1 MAAAGSV
8 LIANRG
14 EVAVRILRAAA
25 DLEIPTVAV
34 YAEDDA
40 EALHVTLADE
50 ARALDGSGPRA
61 YLDIDR
67 LLEIAGETGAS
78 LLHPGYGFLAESA
91 ALARRCA
98 EHGIGFVGPS
108 PEVLD
113 LLGDKLAARALAVE
127 HGVPVPAGS
136 AGATSLA
143 EAREFLAS
151 LDGAPMV
158 IKAVAGGGG
167 RGMRVVREPAA
178 LGDAYTRAR
187 SEATAAFG
195 NGDLYVERLVTHAR
209 HVEVQVV
216 GDGTAVVHLGERD
229 CSLQRRHQKLI
240 EIAPAPG
247 LPPEVRDA
255 LTDAAV
261 RMASVVG
268 YAGLG
273 TFEFLVAGDDPS
285 SIAFIE
291 ANPRLQVEHTVT
303 EEIIGVD
310 LVAVQLR
317 LAGGASLAEV
327 GLAPGDV
334 PAVRGVAVQARVN
347 LETVDAD
354 GAVRPAVGRLEAFAP
369 PTGPGV
375 RTDTAGYAGYAPS
388 PAYDS
393 LLAKVIAHA
402 DDHAAALRRADRAL
416 GELRL
421 AGPGSNR
428 GLLRALL
435 RHPDVQAGR
444 WHTRFVD
451 EHVGDLVAIADRIA
465 AESPWPGEGGGASA
479 EAASGSVV
487 RGSAVPG
494 PGADSADAA
503 RASAPAGTVVVEAS
517 SGGTVVDVSVG
528 AGDEV
533 DPDTP
538 VAVVEAMKME
548 HVVVAGM
555 GGVVRAVAVTAGET
569 VALGAP
575 LLFVEERAVAGAGVA
590 AEDEDHDLDHVRDD
604 LREVLDRQAA
614 TQDAARPDAVAR
626 RHEQGQRTARE
637 NIDDLCDDGSFVE
650 YGSLVLAAQRQRR
663 DLDDLIAKHPG
674 RRVDR
679 RHRAG
684 STATASPTRRPGV
697 RCCPTT
703 RPCSP
708 APRGTATTRRRTA
721 SSRSSSGCG
730 CRPCSS
736 PRAAADA
743 PGDTDTAVV
752 SGLHTMAFALFGK
765 LSGLVPLVG
774 IASRYCFAGN
784 AALLGGC
791 DVIIATENAS
801 IGMGGPAMIE
811 GGGLGS
817 FHPAE
822 VGPVDVQAP
831 NGVVD
836 VVVADEAAAVDVAK
850 RYLSYFQG
858 ALEEWQAADQRLLR
872 HLVPANRRRVY
883 DIHRVID
890 TLADTGSVLE
900 LRRAFGR
907 GMITALARVEGRSVG
922 VLANNPMH
930 LGGAIDTDAADK
942 AARFLQLCDAHD
954 VPVVFLCDTPGF
966 MVGPDAER
974 HAQVRHFARMFVT
987 GASLTVPFMTVVL
1000 RKGYGLGAQA
1010 MAGGSFHA
1018 PLFTVSWPTGE
1029 FGGMN
1034 LEGAVRLGFKRELDA
1049 IDDPAEREEAFE
1061 QMVGMAYEHGKALNM
1076 ASHFEIDDVIDPADT
1091 RRRIVE
1097 ALRAAPPP
1105 APRTGKKRPMV
1116 DPW

>member
-1 MAAAGSV
+1 MADGPV
-8 LIANRG
+8 LVANRG
-14 EVAVRILRAAA
+14 EVAIRILRAAA
-25 DLEIPTVAV
+25 DLGMPTVV
-34 YAEDDA
+34 VFAEDDA
-40 EALHVTLADE
+40 DALHVRRADE
-50 ARALDGSGPRA
+50 ARPLAGAGPRA

-67 LLEIAGETGAS
+67 VLEVADEVGAA
-78 LLHPGYGFLAESA
+78 LLHPGYGFLAESS

-98 EHGIGFVGPS
+98 EHGITFVGPS
-108 PEVLD
+108 AEVLD
-113 LLGDKLAARALAVE
+113 LLGDKLAARGLATE
-127 HGVPVPAGS
+127 HGVPVPEGS
-136 AGATSLA
+136 TGATSL
-143 EAREFLAS
+143 EQARTFLAG

-167 RGMRVVREPAA
+167 RGMRIVTDPAD
-178 LGDAYTRAR
+178 LDDAYARAR
-187 SEATAAFG
+187 SEARAAFG
-195 NGDLYVERLVTHAR
+195 NGDLYVERLVAGAR

-216 GDGTAVVHLGERD
+216 GDGVEVVHLGERD
-229 CSLQRRHQKLI
+229 CSLQRRHQKLV
-240 EIAPAPG
+240 EVAPAPG
-247 LPPEVRDA
+247 LSAAVRDA
-255 LTDAAV
+255 LTDGAV
-261 RMASVVG
+261 RMASAVG

-273 TFEFLVAGDDPS
+273 TFEFLVAGDEPDA
-285 SIAFIE
+285 IAFIE

-303 EEIIGVD
+303 EEVTGID
-310 LVAVQLR
+310 LVAVGLR
-317 LAGGASLAEV
+317 IAAGASLAEV
-327 GLAPGDV
+327 GLAPGTL
-334 PAVRGVAVQARVN
+334 PTPRGVAVQARVN
-347 LETVDAD
+347 LETMDAD
-354 GAVRPAVGRLEAFAP
+354 GTVRPATGLLEVFEP

-375 RTDTAGYAGYAPS
+375 RTDTAGYAGYTPS
-388 PAYDS
+388 PAFDS
-393 LLAKVIAHA
+393 LLAKVVAHA
-402 DDHAAALRRADRAL
+402 DDHEAALRRADRAL

-421 AGPGSNR
+421 IGPGSNR
-428 GLLRALL
+428 DLLRALL
-435 RHPDVQAGR
+435 RHPDVQVGR

-451 EHVGDLVAIADRIA
+451 EHVAELVASADGIAG
-465 AESPWPGEGGGASA
+465 ESTWARGGMGA
-479 EAASGSVV
+479 
-487 RGSAVPG
+487 
-494 PGADSADAA
+494 SADAA
-503 RASAPAGTVVVEAS
+503 AVAAPPGTVAVEAPT
-517 SGGTVVDVSVG
+517 GGTLVNVSVG
-528 AGDEV
+528 PGDEV
-533 DPDTP
+533 DADTP

-548 HVVVAGM
+548 HVVPAGV
-555 GGVVRAVAVTAGET
+555 GGVVREVPVAAGET
-569 VALGAP
+569 VALGAV
-575 LLFVEERAVAGAGVA
+575 LLYVEARAEAGADVAG
-590 AEDEDHDLDHVRDD
+590 EDEEHDLDHIRDD
-604 LREVLDRQAA
+604 LAEVLDRQAA
-614 TQDAARPDAVAR
+614 TRDAARPDAVAR

-663 DLDDLIAKHPG
+663 DLDDLIARTPADGLIVGTG
-674 RRVDR
+674 RVNGERFDGEAARCAVLSYDATVLAGTQGHRNHEKKDR
-679 RHRAG
+679 IFALIERLRL
-684 STATASPTRRPGV
+684 PTVLFAEGGGGR
-697 RCCPTT
+697 
-703 RPCSP
+703 
-708 APRGTATTRRRTA
+708 
-721 SSRSSSGCG
+721 
-730 CRPCSS
+730 
-736 PRAAADA
+736 

-784 AALLGGC
+784 AALLGVC
-791 DVIIATENAS
+791 DVIVATENAS

-858 ALEEWQAADQRLLR
+858 SLAEWEAADQRLLR

-883 DIHRVID
+883 DIHRVVD

-907 GMITALARVEGRSVG
+907 GMITALARIAGRPVG
-922 VLANNPMH
+922 LLANNPMH

-974 HAQVRHFARMFVT
+974 QAQVRHFARMFVT

-1034 LEGAVRLGFKRELDA
+1034 LEGAVRLGFTRELDA

-1076 ASHFEIDDVIDPADT
+1076 ATHFEIDNVIDPADT

-1105 APRTGKKRPMV
+1105 VPRTGKKRPMI
-1116 DPW
+1116 DTW